1 MVVSWCGWVVG
12 GLLAVCMPSA
22 IFYKPI
28 CGRPIISVLFVS
40 SAINLFEILNE
51 KKESLTW
58 VRFQPN
64 SPCVLVDPKE
74 MTSYWS
80 FTTFTNLSSIF
91 VAFAK

>member
-1 MVVSWCGWVVG
+1 MGGCGWLIVG
-12 GLLAVCMPSA
+12 GLFAVCMPSA

-28 CGRPIISVLFVS
+28 CGRPIISMLFVS
-40 SAINLFEILNE
+40 GAIKLFEILNE

-74 MTSYWS
+74 MTSFWS
-80 FTTFTNLSSIF
+80 FTTFTYLTVFNICYSC
-91 VAFAK
+91 